1 MTALKTDI
9 TAVTVFPNR
18 ARVTRNGTLHL
29 ARGEHMLVLA
39 ELPASLDKDSVRASG
54 KGAHAKILG
63 VEVATEFVARPPEA
77 SIAELQ
83 RALEAL
89 QDADKALGDDDAT
102 QVARVEFLK
111 SLREASGQSL
121 AKGIAFGKA
130 TLENVEALAAYLD
143 RELEATN
150 TRRQSIAQKRREQ
163 KREIEA
169 AQARLN
175 QAQTIEPKERREIRV
190 TVEASAE
197 TDLQIEVT
205 YAVAGASWTPLYD
218 VRLNETKVELTYLA
232 SVSQQTGEDWN
243 MVELA
248 LSTARPA
255 VSAEIPELD
264 PWYVDGYRPM
274 PMVAAAAARG
284 SAAGG
289 MYQAMP
295 APAPQAVAQ
304 DIAPLMEIAQASV
317 ESSGASVT
325 YRVTRPTTIPSDG
338 APHKTTVTML
348 DLEAKLDYVTAPKI
362 AGEAYLRAKIKNT
375 SPFILSP
382 GAANIFHGADFVGAT
397 ELETVAPN
405 EEFEAHLGVDERVK
419 VERELIERT
428 VDKTLIGNTRRL
440 FFGYK
445 ITLTNLLATPA
456 KITALDQLPVSRDEE
471 IKVKLRDTSPKPSE
485 QNDLNI
491 LKWELELKPQEKREI
506 TFAFAVEHPR
516 EMRLR
521 GITD

>member
-1 MTALKTDI
+1 MTTLKTDI

-18 ARVTRNGTLHL
+18 ARVTRDGMLHL

-54 KGAHAKILG
+54 KGANAKILG
-63 VEVATEFVARPPEA
+63 VEVATEFVARPPET

-83 RALEAL
+83 RALEVL
-89 QDADKALGDDDAT
+89 QDADKSLGDDDTT
-102 QVARVEFLK
+102 QVARIEFLK

-130 TLENVEALAAYLD
+130 TLENVESLAAYLD
-143 RELEATN
+143 RELDAAN
-150 TRRQSIAQKRREQ
+150 TRRREIAQKRREQ

-175 QAQTIEPKERREIRV
+175 QAQTVEQKERREIRV
-190 TVEASAE
+190 TVEATAE
-197 TDLQIEVT
+197 TDLQMEVT

-243 MVELA
+243 AVELA

-264 PWYVDGYRPM
+264 PWYVDGYRPA
-274 PMVAAAAARG
+274 PMMASATARG

-289 MYQAMP
+289 MFQA
-295 APAPQAVAQ
+295 APAPQSAVFDA
-304 DIAPLMEIAQASV
+304 APLMEVAQASV
-317 ESSGASVT
+317 ESSGAAVT
-325 YRVTRPTTIPSDG
+325 YRVARPMTIPSDG
-338 APHKTTVTML
+338 APHKTTVTTL
-348 DLEAKLDYVTAPKI
+348 DLTAQLDYVTAPKI
-362 AGEAYLRAKIKNT
+362 AEEAYLRAKIKNE
-375 SPFILSP
+375 SPFILLLGS
-382 GAANIFHGADFVGAT
+382 ANIFHGADFVGAT

-405 EEFEAHLGVDERVK
+405 EEFEAHLGVDDRVK
-419 VERELIERT
+419 IERELIEHT

-471 IKVKLRDTSPKPSE
+471 IKVKLRDTSPKPAE
-485 QNDLNI
+485 QSDLNV

-516 EMRLR
+516 AMRLR